1 MNTKPFSTFET
12 GSLADWVNHSVELPG
27 LGKIPGK
34 LFLKEHLGLTG
45 CEISINAL
53 QPGEV
58 WPVNHTH
65 QENEE
70 IYFFIHGSGQMQVD
84 GETLDV
90 REGSVVRINP
100 SAARVWR
107 NNSTQML
114 VYLVIQMRAGSL
126 RQYGLGDGVLVP
138 GTVTWPAGKRPDK
151 V

>member
-1 MNTKPFSTFET
+1 MKNQNYRAFET
-12 GSLADWVNHSVELPG
+12 GNLADWTNYSVELPG
-27 LGKIPGK
+27 LGNIPGK

-53 QPGEV
+53 RPGEV
-58 WPVNHTH
+58 WPANHTH

-90 REGSVVRINP
+90 REGTVVRIDP

-107 NNSTQML
+107 NNSRQTL

-138 GTVTWPAGKRPDK
+138 GTVTWPDSK
-151 V
+151 